1 MFARARFGRRGLVA
15 ALIASCL
22 VLLSAPAS
30 AQVVG
35 GAGPKCDFQF
45 CRKAKR
51 LARVCLCFMRQN
63 NAMQLVCIN
72 VDGVC
77 DPVPP
82 GLPSTP
88 AEMAAAMT
96 AAINATPGL
105 MATDLGSGIVCAMAK
120 PNTSPIKR
128 WTVRFADGV
137 GGLVWNVGP
146 GPTDPMNPGGQPPPP
161 QPGNVRLPPKL
172 HLNGTPVSP
181 ATIDI
186 QAFGGPAVSLPIPPG
201 TPMTVA
207 GAQLTAAL
215 NAAGYQAMDLGVQLS
230 ALGDLVEVVELIAL
244 PGGALPEKILAYGYD
259 ETTPGP
265 SDLDFGTEFEELLPA
280 KVPTLSGWA
289 LALLATSLTF
299 VGVLFLA
306 RRARRIAST

>member
-1 MFARARFGRRGLVA
+1 MFGGARLGRRGLVA
-15 ALIASCL
+15 ALAGL
-22 VLLSAPAS
+22 MLAFFAVEVP
-30 AQVVG
+30 AQVG
-35 GAGPKCDFQF
+35 FGPKCDFQF

-51 LARVCLCFMRQN
+51 AARVCMCFLRQN
-63 NAMQLVCIN
+63 GARQVVCIN
-72 VDGVC
+72 VDGIC
-77 DPVPP
+77 DPSPP

-88 AEMAAAMT
+88 TEMAAAMT

-120 PNTSPIKR
+120 PGTSPIKC
-128 WTVRFADGV
+128 WTVVTRDGQ
-137 GGLVWNVGP
+137 GGLLKEVGP
-146 GPTDPMNPGGQPPPP
+146 GPTDPLNPGGPPPP
-161 QPGNVRLPPKL
+161 PLPGEIRLPPKIQI
-172 HLNGTPVSP
+172 NGTPVSP
-181 ATIDI
+181 ATLEV
-186 QAFGGPAVSLPIPPG
+186 QAFGGPLVSLPIPPA
-201 TPMTVA
+201 TPMSVA

-215 NAAGYQAMDLGVQLS
+215 NAAGYQAIDQGLQTS
-230 ALGDLVEVVELIAL
+230 FLGDTVEVIELLAL
-244 PGGALPEKILAYGYD
+244 PGGALPEKILEIGYD

-265 SDLDFGTEFEELLPA
+265 SDLGSGIELGSVLPA